1 MNNLTL
7 FLLGLVLI
15 NIPVCLSQNEDKQC
29 FSQSLKPSYPCCE
42 GNKIVFTDK
51 DGDWGVEHNKWCGI
65 GNGND
70 PSEELNESCFSVVL
84 GYNCCEKC
92 KVVLTDKDG
101 KWGVEH
107 NKWCG
112 IKDSCTSD
120 VEVEPVP
127 NDPKE
132 VEVKDPIQ
140 NDPKEVEVKDPVQ
153 NDPKE
158 VEVKEPVQN
167 DPNFDFAFLKIE
179 NNKKNMLYS
188 PLSIEYA
195 LKMLQEGAS
204 NHTYAEINKVI
215 GNTELS
221 KYTNIDNILSLANG
235 LFIRDIYYEYVITEY
250 INTLKEKYDAEV
262 IEDPFRSA
270 QNANQWIEDKTLGII
285 KDILSDDAVS
295 DPDIGMLII
304 NALAIDMEWVIQFD
318 DSKTS
323 GQSFYKDDGEEMIA
337 TTLSLNEIKSNNI
350 AYYIN
355 DDITVLT
362 LDLKEYE
369 GRQFE
374 FMAIMPKENLS
385 GYVEN
390 ISKEQINQIDK
401 ELILSSTTQDGVN
414 VKIPK
419 FKFNYNLK
427 LKEDLNELGII
438 DAFDKDKA
446 DFSKM
451 VYLYKVDS
459 NIYVGDA
466 LHKAD
471 IEFTEKGVK
480 AAAVTIFSMFGFG
493 GGFMMEKHP
502 IDVIINKP
510 FMFIIRDKN
519 TKDIWFTGTVY
530 EPNLWENDK
539 EDYGKSFGGFGEF
552 GGFDF

>member
-7 FLLGLVLI
+7 FFLGLVLI
-15 NIPVCLSQNEDKQC
+15 NIPTCLSQNEDKQC

-65 GNGND
+65 GNGS
-70 PSEELNESCFSVVL
+70 SEKLDESCFSVVL
-84 GYNCCEKC
+84 GYSCCEKC
-92 KVVLTDKDG
+92 NVVYTDKDG

-132 VEVKDPIQ
+132 VEVK
-140 NDPKEVEVKDPVQ
+140 
-153 NDPKE
+153 
-158 VEVKEPVQN
+158 EPVQSDTN
-167 DPNFDFAFLKIE
+167 IDFAFLKIE
-179 NNKKNMLYS
+179 NKKKNMLYS

-195 LKMLQEGAS
+195 LKMLIEGAS
-204 NHTYAEINKVI
+204 NNTYAEINKVL
-215 GNTELS
+215 GNMELS

-262 IEDPFRSA
+262 IEDPFKSA

-285 KDILSDDAVS
+285 KNILDDDVVKN
-295 DPDIGMLII
+295 PDVGMLII

-318 DSKTS
+318 DNKTS

-337 TTLSLNEIKSNNI
+337 TTLSLDEIKSKNI